1 MRGERTQDLTDRRE
15 KRQFSRLSLVAEIA
29 RYLNRSPI
37 AIEDLLDSTREGTDE
52 LVAMINEFN
61 ELLYDEI
68 IPRLFK
74 LLYEFDEKEK
84 TEEHEVELVKI
95 PSKGYYEMS
104 ANAEMTVRMQDVSD
118 TERAK
123 SFHLDTYCFDSTP
136 ERLLFWDLLREQ
148 RVKKLYFTGMLTHGQ
163 SDFFIQ
169 YVDPDSRA
177 VRSYY
182 PDFLFLRQ
190 ELDGSEKY
198 VIVEVKGD
206 HQIDNVLVQS
216 NITYSEEI
224 AIASGME
231 YHLMKSSDAAE
242 HNYRILL

>member
-1 MRGERTQDLTDRRE
+1 
-15 KRQFSRLSLVAEIA
+15 
-29 RYLNRSPI
+29 
-37 AIEDLLDSTREGTDE
+37 
-52 LVAMINEFN
+52 
-61 ELLYDEI
+61 
-68 IPRLFK
+68 
-74 LLYEFDEKEK
+74 
-84 TEEHEVELVKI
+84 
-95 PSKGYYEMS
+95 
-104 ANAEMTVRMQDVSD
+104 
-118 TERAK
+118 
-123 SFHLDTYCFDSTP
+123 
-136 ERLLFWDLLREQ
+136 
-148 RVKKLYFTGMLTHGQ
+148 MLTHGQ

-206 HQIDNVLVQS
+206 HQIDNVVVQAKK
-216 NITYSEEI
+216 TYTEEI